1 MFSKLACSVG
11 CMQSAL
17 REIVFSV
24 VFLHDTLH
32 GVCVYTNGVKMTK
45 VKNRFSVFIIE
56 AFIMLSLLDGYT
68 GYCNNLKWLH
78 CKHTNKFVLCWYIVL
93 CSIDAGGCSN
103 WCDGENVRRTLSF
116 CIFLGWKLL
125 KSCQVDALRW
135 KMAIFVSIG
144 SAGLVINH
152 KMVED
157 SLCSLEIIAT

>member
-1 MFSKLACSVG
+1 
-11 CMQSAL
+11 
-17 REIVFSV
+17 
-24 VFLHDTLH
+24 
-32 GVCVYTNGVKMTK
+32 
-45 VKNRFSVFIIE
+45 
-56 AFIMLSLLDGYT
+56 MLSLLDGYT

-93 CSIDAGGCSN
+93 CSIVAGGCSN
-103 WCDGENVRRTLSF
+103 WCDAEIVRRTLSF